1 MYKRFGYILL
11 FIMLLEAIIIWLSPS
26 CITQTPQVTIKNQ
39 SFYIDTVDKPST
51 REKGLSNQLSLDR
64 EHGML
69 FVFPKADYYQFVMRN
84 MNFPLDIIFIKENKI
99 VDIKKNLP
107 PEGATPKTFYTPIS
121 DADKVLEINSG
132 LSNKYNF
139 QVGDQVFFSP
149 KNDKNYCL
157 LFQNVLKFK

>member
-1 MYKRFGYILL
+1 
-11 FIMLLEAIIIWLSPS
+11 MLWASPT
-26 CITQTPQVTIKNQ
+26 CITNTPQVTIRNQ
-39 SFYIDTVDKPST
+39 SFYVELADTSIS
-51 REKGLSNQLSLDR
+51 RENGLSNRPALDR

-69 FVFPKADYYQFVMRN
+69 FTFPKSDYHQFVMRN

-107 PEGATPKTFYTPIS
+107 PEGAPPKTFYTPIS